1 MCHLNKQEDSPGT
14 SPDSPDGKTALT
26 NMQRR
31 TSIAPDNQQIILAD
45 ISNSPE
51 NMATVKRMLIK
62 CADVSNPARPL
73 NICRQWA
80 YRIAEEYF
88 SQVHIKIYI
97 YIYIYIYIIVT
108 YPK

>member
-1 MCHLNKQEDSPGT
+1 
-14 SPDSPDGKTALT
+14 
-26 NMQRR
+26 MQRR
-31 TSIAPDNQQIILAD
+31 TSIIPDNQQIVLAD

-73 NICRQWA
+73 HICRQWA

-88 SQVHIKIYI
+88 SQVCINEHDLQLDILILH
-97 YIYIYIYIIVT
+97 T
-108 YPK
+108 YPRSSQL